1 MQGAFARMPYDG
13 LVLAAVRRELE
24 EKLAGSRIQRVQ
36 QPEKLTLV
44 LQFRTPG
51 TTYHLLLSA
60 HPQQARVHLTGERLE
75 NPLSP
80 PLFCSVCRKHLE
92 GGRVEAFVQPG
103 FERVL
108 MLAVLSRDEL
118 GRDSKKLLIAEI
130 MGRHSNLVLV
140 DAETGLILDA
150 AKRYTHAVSRYREVL
165 PGTPY
170 LAPPREKASPLG
182 LSPET
187 FGELLLELPVHLPVW
202 EALQRRFEGLS
213 PLTAR
218 EVVHRS
224 GLDAALTLN
233 YCGEHELFALWEA
246 YARLFAQTEEGLF
259 EPTVLL
265 GPGGAAADFAAFRV
279 GHRESRTEGESM
291 NALVDRVS
299 RARAGGERV
308 KGLREGLLGAVSRAR
323 KRLEKRLEGCH
334 GTAADGAKAEGLRRL
349 GEVLTA
355 NLYRMDRNPERA
367 ERVVLED
374 FHTGQ
379 PVEIALDPRLSPAQN
394 AQVYFKRYNKL
405 RKGAERARAE
415 LAELE
420 AEAAYL
426 DALETAVALA
436 ETPADLDEV
445 REELA
450 GAGYLREKAAA
461 RRPKKAA
468 EPRPLELVTSDGT
481 VVYVGRNNRQNE
493 LVTFKLGRPDDL
505 WLHAKSIPGAHVIIR
520 TGGRAVND
528 AALLEAAG
536 WAAYFSKSRQ
546 GKKVPV
552 DYTLRKHVQKPKGAR
567 PGFVVY
573 AHEKTV
579 LVDPQPV
586 GPGLPG
592 PGGGAGQ
599 R

>member
-1 MQGAFARMPYDG
+1 MPYDG
-13 LVLAAVRRELE
+13 LVLAAVCRELE
-24 EKLAGSRIQRVQ
+24 AKLAGSRIQRVQ

-51 TTYHLLLSA
+51 MTYHLLLSA

-92 GGRVEAFVQPG
+92 GGRVEAFIQPG

-108 MLAVLSRDEL
+108 QLAVLSRDEL
-118 GRDSKKLLIAEI
+118 GRESKKLLIAEI

-140 DAETGLILDA
+140 DAESGLILDA

-165 PGTPY
+165 PGKPY
-170 LAPPREKASPLG
+170 LAPPREKASPPG
-182 LSPET
+182 LAAEE
-187 FGELLLELPVHLPVW
+187 FGQLLLEMPVHLPVW

-213 PLTAR
+213 PLMAR

-224 GLDAALTLN
+224 GLDTELTLDF
-233 YCGEHELFALWEA
+233 CGEHELVALWEA
-246 YARLFAQTEEGLF
+246 CTRLFTRAGQGLF

-265 GPGGAAADFAAFRV
+265 GPGGAAVDFAAFSI
-279 GHRESRTEGESM
+279 GHRASRTENEGM

-299 RARAGGERV
+299 RVRAGGERV
-308 KGLREGLLGAVSRAR
+308 KGLREGLFGAVSRAR

-334 GTAADGAKAEGLRRL
+334 ETAADGAKAEELRLL

-355 NLYRMDRNPERA
+355 NLYRLDGNA
-367 ERVVLED
+367 ERVILED
-374 FHTGQ
+374 FYTGR
-379 PVEIALDPRLSPAQN
+379 PVEITLDPRLSPAQN
-394 AQVYFKRYNKL
+394 AQAYFKRYSKL

-426 DALETAVALA
+426 DALETAIALA
-436 ETPADLDEV
+436 ETPADLEEV

-450 GAGYLREKAAA
+450 GAGYLRDKAGA
-461 RRPKKAA
+461 RRPRKAA
-468 EPRPLELVTSDGT
+468 EPRPLELQTADGA
-481 VVYVGRNNRQNE
+481 VVYVGRNNRQND
-493 LVTFKLGRPDDL
+493 LVTFKIGRPDDI
-505 WLHAKSIPGAHVIIR
+505 WLHTKNIPGAHVIIR
-520 TGGRAVND
+520 TGGRPVSD
-528 AALLEAAG
+528 RTLLEAAS
-536 WAAYFSKSRQ
+536 WAAYFSKARQ

-567 PGFVVY
+567 PGFVIY
-573 AHEKTV
+573 THEKTV
-579 LVDPQPV
+579 LVDPRPV
-586 GPGLPG
+586 CLPG
-592 PGGGAGQ
+592 QEESGG